1 MAMWLLRLA
10 LQHNCIIGKRCKKFH
25 CTSRGYPLDSYKEG
39 GYTHA
44 LHFEKI
50 TGREKNVAAF
60 FKDLKKDKAMVRIE
74 INNNTVFFLYKT
86 KNKKTLPGQLSH
98 AEKKIF
104 HTKPVFVDE
113 KGYEHWE
120 VCAWNRDDIN
130 HFISFLKENTKD
142 LYDFKIQQLR
152 KTKLTEIFFP
162 QVMPKITANQ
172 KKALDLAL
180 QEGYYDYPRHIELR
194 QLARIMK
201 ISLSTYREHLRRAEK
216 SVLPCLQKNL
226 LFKEKN

>member
-1 MAMWLLRLA
+1 MAMWLLRLT
-10 LQHNCIIGKRCKKFH
+10 LQHNCIIGNRCKKFH
-25 CTSRGYPLDSYKEG
+25 CTSTGYPLDSYSEKG
-39 GYTHA
+39 HTYV

-50 TGREKNVAAF
+50 SGTEKNVAAF
-60 FKDLKKDKAMVRIE
+60 LHDLKKDNAVARVE

-86 KNKKTLPGQLSH
+86 KEKKAFPGQLSH

-120 VCAWNRDDIN
+120 VCAWNREDIS
-130 HFISFLKENTKD
+130 HFISFLKGNTKD

-152 KTKLTEIFFP
+152 KTKLTEIYFP
-162 QVMPKITANQ
+162 QIMPTISVNQ
-172 KKALDLAL
+172 KKALDLAI

-194 QLARIMK
+194 VLAKMMR
-201 ISLSTYREHLRRAEK
+201 ISLSTYREHLRKAEK
-216 SVLPCLQKNL
+216 ATLPHLIRN
-226 LFKEKN
+226 NR